1 MSRFGAERAASAGKA
16 SILSDSHQSFIELY
30 APDVYFFRKNW
41 YNTERKEKGECPLF
55 SVRVKSYAKVNLSLN
70 ISGVREGWHAL
81 DTVVASIDL
90 FDTVR
95 VRARKDKLINVFMRG
110 RGSENIPPER
120 NNAVRAG
127 EAFVETFGTSGA
139 DIEIDKDIPMGAG
152 LGGSSADAAGVL
164 NALAK
169 LYKAGDLVRRKALA
183 DELGSDTGYMLTGGF
198 ARLSGRGTCVQPLAS
213 PRRYSMLLFLPDSPV
228 STAECYRRYDEAP
241 DPLRADSARLASAL
255 CAGDFAGVAAN
266 VYNALQR
273 PACALNAA
281 VGEALAAAA
290 SFSPAACAV
299 TGSGS
304 AVFAL
309 FESEELCRWAQSRYR
324 GKMRTRIV
332 HTLVPGEKRGAP
344 SPYALGR
351 EGLAAGGPHR
361 RKDGRENA

>member
-1 MSRFGAERAASAGKA
+1 M
-16 SILSDSHQSFIELY
+16 L
-30 APDVYFFRKNW
+30 
-41 YNTERKEKGECPLF
+41 

-81 DTVVASIDL
+81 DTVVASVNICD
-90 FDTVR
+90 VIR
-95 VRARKDKLINVFMRG
+95 ARARKDKLVNVYMRG
-110 RGSENIPPER
+110 CGSEGIPPER

-127 EAFVETFGTSGA
+127 EAFVSAFGTGGA

-169 LYKAGDLVRRKALA
+169 LYKVEDFAALKALA
-183 DELGSDTGYMLTGGF
+183 DGLGSDTGYMLRGGF
-198 ARLSGRGTCVQPLAS
+198 ARLSGRGTRVEPLVS
-213 PRRYSMLLFLPDSPV
+213 PRRYDMLFFLPGTPV
-228 STAECYRRYDEAP
+228 STAECYQKYDESP
-241 DPLRADSARLASAL
+241 DPLRADSAHLAAAL
-255 CAGDFAGVAAN
+255 RAGDFAGVAAN

-273 PACALNAA
+273 PACALHAA

-309 FESEELCRWAQSRYR
+309 FESEELCRWAQSRYK

-332 HTLVPGEKRGAP
+332 HTLLPEKGKGLP
-344 SPYALGR
+344 SPFALGAD
-351 EGLAAGGPHR
+351 ELAACGPQR
-361 RKDGRENA
+361 RKDGREES